1 MSYRIFQ
8 MYTKD
13 SRMRECK
20 SFCLVL
26 LGLMMIV
33 VLTSSPPQSEF
44 QTVTA
49 GKYKRT
55 LTPTKQVTQEDLEK
69 SKEDIEEILTLF
81 KEFVHQNRP
90 SLDIDDVATGETW
103 FGSAA
108 MDKGLCDEIRA
119 VDDVLLDHVKNGYQ
133 VLDVKYTPPKEKESL
148 KQLLGVRGGKEQK
161 SLVGKAVQWFVQTV
175 ASEIKS
181 ELEDSRGIQ
190 QKYMMKDDTKDRYR
204 L

>member
-1 MSYRIFQ
+1 
-8 MYTKD
+8 
-13 SRMRECK
+13 
-20 SFCLVL
+20 
-26 LGLMMIV
+26 
-33 VLTSSPPQSEF
+33 
-44 QTVTA
+44 
-49 GKYKRT
+49 
-55 LTPTKQVTQEDLEK
+55 
-69 SKEDIEEILTLF
+69 
-81 KEFVHQNRP
+81 
-90 SLDIDDVATGETW
+90 VATGETW

-133 VLDVKYTPPKEKESL
+133 VLDVKYTLPKEKESL
-148 KQLLGVRGGKEQK
+148 KQLLGVRGSKEQK